1 MNIVEAVLE
10 AKKIIENKE
19 CKENY
24 GPLYLFTNEN
34 LNVVNKKIDL
44 KNKKIVTTCASGDQY
59 FNFILQNPSEVKLYD
74 MNELTKY
81 LLYLKNAAI
90 LNLDYEEFKYFLLTR
105 GLFKNYLL
113 DKSFYKRIKEDM
125 PDYVEY
131 LWNQLFKTYSSKEL
145 YNSNLFFDNKKN
157 TKEIINN
164 NNYLQNEE
172 NYLLLKSKLKKI
184 QEFAFYNINIFKSFI
199 EAENYF
205 DLIYL
210 SNIIYN
216 ILANNKKEYLEE
228 LRKIFNIISHS
239 LTENG
244 KIVLCYIFLY
254 LEESWDNNENYI
266 KKIVEKDI
274 ITNKKESFDYTLIEL
289 PGGLNY
295 KSKRSKDKDALI
307 LCKKDTHFNIK

>member
-1 MNIVEAVLE
+1 MEAVLE

-19 CKENY
+19 SKENY

-34 LNVVNKKIDL
+34 LNVVTKKIDL

-59 FNFILQNPSEVKLYD
+59 FNFTLQNPSEVKLYD
-74 MNELTKY
+74 INELTKY

-90 LNLDYEEFKYFLLTR
+90 LNLDFEEFKYFLLTR

-131 LWNQLFKTYSSKEL
+131 LWNQLFKAYSSKEL

-157 TKEIINN
+157 AKEIINN

-184 QEFAFYNINIFKSFI
+184 QEFEFYNINIFKSFI
-199 EAENYF
+199 EVENYF

-216 ILANNKKEYLEE
+216 IPANNKKEYLEE
-228 LRKIFNIISHS
+228 LRQIFNNISRS

-254 LEESWDNNENYI
+254 LEENWENNDNYI
-266 KKIVEKDI
+266 KKIVQESI
-274 ITNKKESFDYTLIEL
+274 ITKKKELFKYTLIEL
-289 PGGLNY
+289 PGGLTY
-295 KSKRSKDKDALI
+295 KSTRQKDKDALI

>member
-1 MNIVEAVLE
+1 MEAVLE

-19 CKENY
+19 SKENY

-34 LNVVNKKIDL
+34 LNVVTQKIDL
-44 KNKKIVTTCASGDQY
+44 KNKKIVPTCASGDQY
-59 FNFILQNPSEVKLYD
+59 FNFTLQNPSEIKLYD
-74 MNELTKY
+74 INELTKY

-90 LNLDYEEFKYFLLTR
+90 LNLDFEEFKYFLLTR

-145 YNSNLFFDNKKN
+145 YNSKLFFDNKKN

>member
-1 MNIVEAVLE
+1 
-10 AKKIIENKE
+10 
-19 CKENY
+19 
-24 GPLYLFTNEN
+24 
-34 LNVVNKKIDL
+34 
-44 KNKKIVTTCASGDQY
+44 
-59 FNFILQNPSEVKLYD
+59 

-81 LLYLKNAAI
+81 
-90 LNLDYEEFKYFLLTR
+90 LLTR

-125 PDYVEY
+125 PDYAEY
-131 LWNQLFKTYSSKEL
+131 LWNQLFKAYSSKEL
-145 YNSNLFFDNKKN
+145 YNSKLLFDSKRDI
-157 TKEIINN
+157 KEIINN

-199 EAENYF
+199 EVENYF

-216 ILANNKKEYLEE
+216 IPANNKKEYLEK
-228 LRKIFNIISHS
+228 LRQIFNNISRS

-244 KIVLCYIFLY
+244 KIALCYIFLY
-254 LEESWDNNENYI
+254 LEENWGNTDNYI
-266 KKIVEKDI
+266 KKIVQKGI
-274 ITNKKESFDYTLIEL
+274 ITNKKELFEYTLIEL
-289 PGGLNY
+289 PGGLTY
-295 KSKRSKDKDALI
+295 KSTRQKDKDALI

>member
-1 MNIVEAVLE
+1 M
-10 AKKIIENKE
+10 
-19 CKENY
+19 
-24 GPLYLFTNEN
+24 
-34 LNVVNKKIDL
+34 
-44 KNKKIVTTCASGDQY
+44 
-59 FNFILQNPSEVKLYD
+59 QNPSEIKLYD
-74 MNELTKY
+74 INELTKY

-90 LNLDYEEFKYFLLTR
+90 LNLDYEEFKYFLLNR

-131 LWNQLFKTYSSKEL
+131 LWNQLFKAYSSKEL

-184 QEFAFYNINIFKSFI
+184 QEFEFYNINIFKSFI
-199 EAENYF
+199 EVENYF

-216 ILANNKKEYLEE
+216 IPANNKKEYLEE
-228 LRKIFNIISHS
+228 LRQIFNNISRS

-254 LEESWDNNENYI
+254 LEESWENKDNYI
-266 KKIVEKDI
+266 KKIVQKDI
-274 ITNKKESFDYTLIEL
+274 ITNKEESFDYTLIEL
-289 PGGLNY
+289 PGGLTY

>member
-1 MNIVEAVLE
+1 MEAVLE

-19 CKENY
+19 SKENY

-34 LNVVNKKIDL
+34 LNIVNKKIDL
-44 KNKKIVTTCASGDQY
+44 ENKKIVTTCASGDQY
-59 FNFILQNPSEVKLYD
+59 FNFTLQNPSEIKLFD

-145 YNSNLFFDNKKN
+145 YNSKLFFDSKRDI
-157 TKEIINN
+157 KEIINN

-199 EAENYF
+199 EVENYF

-289 PGGLNY
+289 PGGLTY